1 MPAANK
7 SNVYILRKSRH
18 LKVFILNVH
27 VSVPDKEIMT
37 GREGT
42 VLIIFVLPCP
52 CRVEAACVSRVGVI
66 IIVLWP
72 PPPPQGYDP
81 CNESLAVTAPDNN
94 AAWLSIVNAMT
105 TL

>member
-27 VSVPDKEIMT
+27 VSVSDKEIMT

-72 PPPPQGYDP
+72 HHP
-81 CNESLAVTAPDNN
+81 CNESLAVTAPDN
-94 AAWLSIVNAMT
+94 AAGLSIVNAMT